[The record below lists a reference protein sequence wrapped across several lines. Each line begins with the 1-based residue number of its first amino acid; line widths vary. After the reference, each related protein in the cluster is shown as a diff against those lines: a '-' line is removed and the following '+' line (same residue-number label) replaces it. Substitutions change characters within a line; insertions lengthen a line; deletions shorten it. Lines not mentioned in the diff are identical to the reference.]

1 MTKTYQTRSLLL
13 AAVLALLLLLA
24 RTGRAADAAAGAIA
38 ATVRIDYAQSLA
50 ELQERDIRLEVLQGS
65 ASLGSVQLTRPGTY
79 ALSGSQALV
88 SARNADG
95 GDLGGGSWP
104 GYLDVELS
112 GLPLGSYTLR
122 FSGRGYVSFDQA
134 VTLSDCSWHL
144 VLGTGDG
151 TLTLGDVNGD
161 GRVDTR
167 DRDALSA
174 ALGSRTARDVE
185 LYDLSGDGAVDI
197 VDLAY
202 INRQLGASGGAQAI
216 RTALLAPPI
225 SAAAVGE
232 ALKGTSTTVTGGT
245 LEDLFLDNQRAVH
258 LSAPGGE
265 SVVLPLP
272 LDREVELSEI
282 QIVTPAGAGAILAG
296 EALIE
301 DAEGRQTVIPFDY
314 TLPQNVH
321 AITRTPGSTVITISL
336 GRRVPVKMVTITV
349 TKTQGG
355 GYAAVERVLF
365 LQDIVPENP
374 AAPNTTVTD
383 LRSEALSESVRLRW
397 SDLPNVSGYKILY
410 WPQGRESLTREL
422 RVDVNSAL
430 VTGLEN
436 LKPYCFTV
444 AAIDGDWEGKPSQP
458 AAATPQPS
466 KAPDRVDMVSV
477 TSLDGALSVS
487 WKAAKGAVWYELF
500 YRQKGAAGW
509 SQAGGQL
516 AQTRASIE
524 NLVNGTVY
532 ELYVVPGNSIGRGP
546 QSATAEGTPKAADY
560 SRPAGLPTEGVV
572 DYRAIESIRLA
583 DAGSYSHTAHPGGF
597 QSSAMADG
605 DFKTHWTSQSW
616 NDGNHERSKQVIC
629 TFKTPQD
636 LSAALWVPRLDG
648 SYAAN
653 LKAYTVTVWQEGE
666 ELTGAGTMVVPN
678 QNWSD
683 GGLRT
688 WETIPNS
695 VVDDRFAYLPFEPVR
710 GVKQIAITIDQV
722 NYTAVSLSELL
733 FMTYSPERD
742 LPGDIAALFTGA
754 LRTGLKSTVT
764 AGQLDALQARLDSD
778 EKNCY
783 LYADALRDE
792 LALARELLAG
802 RASSGVVVE
811 GIHSRDS
818 GADSRYS
825 QGGSVLQPLG
835 AAAQAGTRVIVYA
848 ENIPADKPVSLVATQ
863 FNAEASSWQKTV
875 GTLQNG
881 RNILTIPQLTDRA
894 GMGKGGSLYVT
905 YGGSEEN
912 ARQIRLHVRAAAAI
926 PTLELAG
933 WYGMDEAAR
942 RAAAG
947 RYVDALDAYLSGVS
961 MGSPQTDW
969 RNVTEISTPTVLLSL
984 PAAAVRS
991 ALGAG
996 SREEKITT
1004 LCNSVLAWEDVFHI
1018 CKTTQGIDNT
1028 YDKND
1033 MRTRQNIRCM
1043 TMFSGAFMYAAGSHI
1058 GIGYGSCGGMVTGRP
1073 VSQTGVG
1080 QANGLFGWGIA
1091 HEIGHNMD
1099 KLGRAEITNN
1109 IYSLMVQTYDGAAN
1123 TLPSRLE
1130 KSGKYAAIFNKT
1142 AQGYPGAAGDV
1153 FVQLGMYWQLHL
1165 AYDDS
1170 QHGPMWFYNQFFKDW
1185 KAGTYT
1191 KDMGTLSYD
1200 DRVALTAAGV
1210 VKKDLTDFF
1219 TRWGMRLSGQAA
1231 EKLRSYGS
1239 GSEDRAVWYLSDAS
1253 RRDMLDASV
1262 GRAKGTVT
1270 AQAEKAGDK
1279 QVTLTFSAS
1288 LAAENRGRLQ
1298 GFEIRRNG
1306 SPVAFVPADPD
1317 RAELTYTD
1325 VIGSG
1330 NHRVY
1335 RYEVAAYDT
1344 LGYEIG
1350 AAEAGTVRIAY
1361 DRVVDADKYRSGG
1374 GENGVTLTF
1383 EETTSVSGLKLAKGA
1398 WTEGGAFTITV
1409 TGSDGET
1416 HTARSG
1422 SFTAEAN
1429 QAADD
1434 PESFLVYF
1442 QKPGAE
1448 DGDSRIWTYDART
1461 VHITGVTDPALVQP
1475 IGYPGDD
1482 IALLEEGGV
1491 GRLAQD
1497 YDYTVWENNREVEK
1511 TLAKDTLVIAGTYRG
1526 NPAFNTVRIQGR
1538 FLQTSISESGEQ
1550 TEAEP
1555 VERQVDGYA
1564 LLFAEVP
1571 EDGAVSDISDGF
1583 FLFVPDTAR
1592 ESELQGKGDA
1602 EQNCDAAYL
1611 LPSQIQAVLS
1621 RTDDAAGGSGHI
1633 SAETVWIDSPGGA
1646 ELPLLVLEN

>member
-1 MTKTYQTRSLLL
+1 MRKAYQTRSLLL
-13 AAVLALLLLLA
+13 AAALALLLLLLPGTA
-24 RTGRAADAAAGAIA
+24 RAADAGSIA

-50 ELQERDIRLEVLQGS
+50 ELQERDVRLEVLQGR
-65 ASLGSVQLTRPGTY
+65 ASLGSVQLARPGTY
-79 ALSGSQALV
+79 ALTGSQAVV

-104 GYLDVELS
+104 GYLDVELN

-134 VTLSDCSWHL
+134 ITLSDSSWHV

-174 ALGSRTARDVE
+174 ALGSKAARDVE
-185 LYDLSGDGAVDI
+185 IYDLSGDGAVDI

-216 RTALLAPPI
+216 QTALLNPPI

-232 ALKGTSTTVTGGT
+232 ALKGTSTTVVGGT

-265 SVVLPLP
+265 NVVLPLP
-272 LDREVELSEI
+272 LDREVQLSEI

-301 DAEGRQTVIPFDY
+301 DAAGRQTVIPFDY
-314 TLPQNVH
+314 TLPQNIH

-336 GRRVPVKMVTITV
+336 GKRVPVKMVTITV

-355 GYAAVERVLF
+355 GYGAVERVLF

-383 LRSEALSESVRLRW
+383 LRAEALSESVRLRW

-410 WPQGRESLTREL
+410 WPQGRESQTREL
-422 RVDVNSAL
+422 HVDVNSAL

-444 AAIDGDWEGKPSQP
+444 AATDGGWEGKPSQP
-458 AAATPQPS
+458 AVATPQPS

-477 TSLDGALSVS
+477 ASLDGALSVS
-487 WKAAKGAVWYELF
+487 WKAAKGATWYELF

-524 NLVNGTVY
+524 NLTNGTVY

-572 DYRAIESIRLA
+572 DYRVIESIRLA
-583 DAGSYSHTAHPGGF
+583 DAGNYSHAAHPGGF
-597 QSSAMADG
+597 QASAMADG

-616 NDGNHERSKQVIC
+616 DDGNHERSKQVIC

-648 SYAAN
+648 GYAAN
-653 LKAYTVTVWQEGE
+653 LKAYTVTVWREGE

-678 QNWSD
+678 RNWSD

-695 VVDDRFAYLPFEPVR
+695 AADDRFAYLPFEPVR

-722 NYTAVSLSELL
+722 GYTAVSLSELL

-742 LPGDIAALFTGA
+742 LPGDIAALFTSG
-754 LRTGLKSTVT
+754 LRTALKPGVT
-764 AGQLDALQARLDSD
+764 AEQIAALQARLDGD
-778 EKNCY
+778 EKNYY

-792 LALARELLAG
+792 LALAGELLAG

-811 GIHSRDS
+811 GIQSRDG

-835 AAAQAGTRVIVYA
+835 AAAQAGTRVVIYA
-848 ENIPADKPVSLVATQ
+848 ENIPADRPVSLVATQ
-863 FNAEASSWQKTV
+863 FAGEASSWQKTV

-905 YGGSEEN
+905 YGGSEES

-926 PTLELAG
+926 PTLELAD
-933 WYGMDEAAR
+933 WYALTESQRREAV
-942 RAAAG
+942 G
-947 RYVDALDAYLSGVS
+947 TYVDDLAAYLSGVS

-969 RNVTEISTPTVLLSL
+969 RNVTEISTPTTLLSL
-984 PAAAVRS
+984 PAAAVSS

-996 SREEKITT
+996 SREEKIET
-1004 LCNSVLAWEDVFHI
+1004 LCNTILAWEDVMHI

-1028 YDKND
+1028 YEKND

-1073 VSQTGVG
+1073 VSQTGAG

-1123 TLPSRLE
+1123 ALPSRLE
-1130 KSGKYAAIFNKT
+1130 KSGKYAAIFNRT

-1165 AYDDS
+1165 AYDDG
-1170 QHGPMWFYNQFFKDW
+1170 QTGPMWFYNQFFKDW

-1191 KDMGTLSYD
+1191 KDMGALSYD
-1200 DRVALTAAGV
+1200 EKVALTAAGV

-1219 TRWGMRLSGQAA
+1219 TRWGMRLGDQAA
-1231 EKLRSYGS
+1231 EKLRAYGS
-1239 GSEDRAVWYLSDAS
+1239 GSEERALWYLSDAS

-1262 GRAKGTVT
+1262 DRAKGAVS
-1270 AQAEKAGDK
+1270 AQAEKTGDK
-1279 QVTLTFSAS
+1279 QVTLTFSTA
-1288 LAAENRGRLQ
+1288 LAADNRGKLQ
-1298 GFEIRRNG
+1298 GYEIRRNG
-1306 SPVAFVPADPD
+1306 SPIAFVMADPD
-1317 RAELTYTD
+1317 KTELTCTD

-1350 AAEAGTVRIAY
+1350 TADAGEIRIAY
-1361 DRVVDADKYRSGG
+1361 DRVIAGDKYQAAA

-1383 EETTSVSGLKLAKGA
+1383 TEETIVSGLKLAKGA
-1398 WTEGGAFTITV
+1398 WTEGGSFTV
-1409 TGSDGET
+1409 TVTDGGGKS

-1422 SFTAEAN
+1422 SFTQETN
-1429 QAADD
+1429 QAVDD
-1434 PESFLVYF
+1434 PDSFLLYF
-1442 QKPGAE
+1442 QKPDAE
-1448 DGDSRIWTYDART
+1448 KDDTRIWTYDAKT
-1461 VHITGVTDPALVQP
+1461 VLITGVTDPALVQP
-1475 IGYPGDD
+1475 IDYPGDD
-1482 IALLEEGGV
+1482 VAFLEEGCV
-1491 GRLAQD
+1491 GRLAED
-1497 YDYTVWENNREVEK
+1497 YRYTALEGGREVEK

-1550 TEAEP
+1550 TETEP
-1555 VERQVDGYA
+1555 VERPVDGYA
-1564 LLFAEVP
+1564 LLFADVP
-1571 EDGAVSDISDGF
+1571 ADGAVSDISDGF

-1592 ESELQGKGDA
+1592 ESELQGNGDA
-1602 EQNCDAAYL
+1602 EQSCDAAYL

-1621 RTDDAAGGSGHI
+1621 RTDEASGGDGHV
-1633 SAETVWIDSPGGA
+1633 SAETAWIDSPGGA
-1646 ELPLLVLEN
+1646 ELPLLVLKN